1 MQTLAAGS
9 RKNQAGFTLLELLVV
24 VAIVAM
30 VSAGVGLSMRDAS
43 QVQLERDADRLAA
56 LLESARARS
65 RVLGVAVR
73 WYTTPEGFK
82 FEGLQ
87 ATDLPENWLDA
98 NTRVAPSPDGSKLSL
113 LLGPDP
119 LIEPQELVLTSL
131 AEPGKTVRLATDGVR
146 PFAVKA
152 GP

>member
-43 QVQLERDADRLAA
+43 QVQLERDAERLAS

-65 RVLGVAVR
+65 RVMGVPVR
-73 WYTTPEGFK
+73 WRTTPEGFK

-87 ATDLPENWLDA
+87 AADLPENWLDA
-98 NTRVAPSPDGSKLSL
+98 NTRVAPSPAGSKVSL

-131 AEPGKTVRLATDGVR
+131 AQPGKEVRLATDGVR

-152 GP
+152 LP

>member
-9 RKNQAGFTLLELLVV
+9 HKTQAGFTLLELLVV

-30 VSAGVGLSMRDAS
+30 VSAGVGLSMRDAG
-43 QVQLERDADRLAA
+43 QVQLERDGDRLAA

-73 WYTTPEGFK
+73 WQTTPEGFK

-87 ATDLPENWLDA
+87 AADLPENWLDA
-98 NTRVAPSPDGSKLSL
+98 NTRVAPSPDGSKISL

-131 AEPGKTVRLATDGVR
+131 TEPGKTVRLATDGVR
-146 PFAVKA
+146 PFAVKVL
-152 GP
+152 P

>member
-43 QVQLERDADRLAA
+43 QVQLERDAERLAS
-56 LLESARARS
+56 LLDSARARS
-65 RVLGVAVR
+65 RVMGVPVR
-73 WYTTPEGFK
+73 WRATPEGFK

-131 AEPGKTVRLATDGVR
+131 AQPGKTVRLATDGVR

-152 GP
+152 LP

>member
-9 RKNQAGFTLLELLVV
+9 RKTQSGFTLLELLVV

-43 QVQLERDADRLAA
+43 QVQLERDAERLAS

-65 RVLGVAVR
+65 RVMGVPVR
-73 WYTTPEGFK
+73 WRTTPEGFK

-87 ATDLPENWLDA
+87 TADLPENWLDA
-98 NTRVAPSPDGSKLSL
+98 NTRVTPSPDGTQVSL
-113 LLGPDP
+113 QLGPDP
-119 LIEPQELVLTSL
+119 LIEPQDLVLTSL
-131 AEPGKTVRLATDGVR
+131 SQPGKTVRLATDGVR

-152 GP
+152 LP